1 MTISVQNY
9 KRANQAVAYCRV
21 STNNQKIE
29 GTIGLQENAIT
40 EFCQNNNLT
49 LVKSFNDNGISG
61 GLENRPALSEL
72 FSYLEQNKEIK
83 TVIIWKL
90 DRLARN
96 LYLQE
101 HLIRKLEEL
110 KVTLVSAKEPN
121 LDSTDTMRKAFRQF
135 MGIVSELEKSF
146 ITMRLSA
153 GRLNKATKGQFAGG
167 RPAYGYNVINGKIKI
182 NKQEAIIVQ
191 QIYKMKRYRRMSYWN
206 IAKELNQNK
215 VKTANGGNWFAGT
228 VRYLLK
234 NQLYKGVLS
243 YKSIETKL
251 PNLSI
256 IPS

>member
-9 KRANQAVAYCRV
+9 KRINQAVAYCRV
-21 STNNQKIE
+21 STHNQKVE
-29 GTIGLQENAIT
+29 GTIGLQENAII
-40 EFCQNNNLT
+40 EYCQNNNFT
-49 LVKSFNDNGISG
+49 LVKSFNDNGVSG
-61 GLENRPALSEL
+61 GLENRSALSEL

-121 LDSTDTMRKAFRQF
+121 LDSTDPMRKAFRQF

-146 ITMRLSA
+146 ITMRLTA
-153 GRLNKATKGQFAGG
+153 GRINKAKMGQYSGG
-167 RPAYGYNVINGKIKI
+167 RPAYGYSVKNGKVLI
-182 NKQEAIIVQ
+182 NHKQADIVKT
-191 QIYKMKRYRRMSYWN
+191 IYKMKRYNRMSYWQ
-206 IAKELNQNK
+206 IAEKLNDRQIK
-215 VKTANGGNWFAGT
+215 SANGGNWFAGT

-234 NQLYKGVLS
+234 NPLYKGVLS
-243 YKSIETKL
+243 YKSIETKI

-256 IPS
+256 LSS

>member
-1 MTISVQNY
+1 MTIRIQKY
-9 KRANQAVAYCRV
+9 QRAVAYCRV
-21 STNNQKIE
+21 STHNQKIE
-29 GTIGLQENAIT
+29 GTIELQERAIT
-40 EFCQNNNLT
+40 EYCQHNNLT
-49 LVKSFNDNGISG
+49 LIKSFKDNGFSG
-61 GLENRPALSEL
+61 NLENRLALSEL
-72 FSYLEQNKEIK
+72 FLYLEQNKEIK
-83 TVIIWKL
+83 TVIIYKL

-110 KVTLVSAKEPN
+110 KVSLVSTKELN
-121 LDSTDTMRKAFRQF
+121 LDSHDPMRKAFRQF

-153 GRLNKATKGQFAGG
+153 GRLNKATKGQYTGG
-167 RPAYGYNVINGKIKI
+167 RPAYGYDVINGKMKI
-182 NKQEAIIVQ
+182 NQKKAIVIQ
-191 QIYKMKRYRRMSYWN
+191 RIYKMKRYRRMSYRD

-215 VKTANGGNWFAGT
+215 VEAANGGSWFAGT

-234 NQLYKGVLS
+234 NPLYKGVLT

-256 IPS
+256 LSS

>member
-1 MTISVQNY
+1 MTISVQ
-9 KRANQAVAYCRV
+9 KFRKAVAYCRV

-29 GTIGLQENAIT
+29 GTIELQENAIT
-40 EFCQNNNLT
+40 EFCKSNNFT

-61 GLENRPALSEL
+61 GLENRSALSEL
-72 FSYLEQNKEIK
+72 FSYLEQNKEIR

-121 LDSTDTMRKAFRQF
+121 LDSTDPMRKAFRQF

-153 GRLNKATKGQFAGG
+153 GRLNKARKGQYSGG
-167 RPAYGYNVINGKIKI
+167 RPAYGYSVKNGKMKI
-182 NKQEAIIVQ
+182 NQKEADIVQ
-191 QIYKMKRYRRMSYWN
+191 QIYKMKRYRRMSYWD
-206 IAKELNQNK
+206 IVKELNQDK

-234 NQLYKGVLS
+234 NPLYKGVLT
-243 YKSIETKL
+243 YKSIETKT

-256 IPS
+256 LSS